1 MENKLRT
8 DIQEK
13 LIRSRNE
20 VIQTKSSPMRTMG
33 KLWGMDVFTWINP
46 EPGALLNTLGSF
58 PFKVL
63 WMGGV
68 QEVSTVLST
77 DDSVL
82 GTLDTVVTYN
92 ANIFGLKE
100 DWLGSLVNGAGT
112 SSLVDALYFVDY
124 FKAPKTVML
133 FTSSGE
139 DAVDLLG
146 EFESYIQLM
155 RS

>member
-1 MENKLRT
+1 MENKLKT
-8 DIQEK
+8 NVQEE
-13 LIRSRNE
+13 LLRSRNE
-20 VIQTKSSPMRTMG
+20 VIQTKSSPMRPQG

-46 EPGALLNTLGSF
+46 EPGALLNTLESF

-68 QEVSTVLST
+68 EEVSAILST
-77 DDSVL
+77 DESALKVI
-82 GTLDTVVTYN
+82 DTVVTYN
-92 ANIFGLKE
+92 ANIFGLNE

-112 SSLVDALYFVDY
+112 SNLVDALYFVDY
-124 FKAPKTVML
+124 FKAPKTVLL

-139 DAVDLLG
+139 QSAERMTD
-146 EFESYIQLM
+146 FENYLQLM

>member
-8 DIQEK
+8 DVQEE
-13 LIRSRNE
+13 LPHSRNE
-20 VIQTKSSPMRTMG
+20 VVQAKSLPMRPMG

-46 EPGALLNTLGSF
+46 ESGVLLNTLESS

-68 QEVSTVLST
+68 QEVSKVLST

-92 ANIFGLKE
+92 ANVFGLKE

-124 FKAPKTVML
+124 FKAPKTTML

-139 DAVDLLG
+139 DADDLLK

>member
-1 MENKLRT
+1 MENKLKT
-8 DIQEK
+8 NIQEE
-13 LIRSRNE
+13 LLRSRNE
-20 VIQTKSSPMRTMG
+20 VIQEKSSPMRPMG

-46 EPGALLNTLGSF
+46 EPGSLLNTLGSF

-92 ANIFGLKE
+92 ANVFGLKE
-100 DWLGSLVNGAGT
+100 DWLGALVNGAGT

-139 DAVDLLG
+139 DAVDQLG
-146 EFESYIQLM
+146 EFERYVQLM

>member
-20 VIQTKSSPMRTMG
+20 VIQMKSSPMRTMG